1 MKITLSLIGSKKR
14 ISRFIYQS
22 FVALSLAVFLFLIGV
37 RAEAAEGGSSHYL
50 PGTVGDA
57 LIAAVPAPGLAVSNT
72 VFMQSGDLG
81 TTLLG
86 GQVDFN
92 LDLDLVLNLVSAIYT
107 FETPFLGGRYSIGT
121 AIPFG
126 YLDINAELRLPGI
139 GTFDDSDSSFD
150 ISDVAFIPLQL
161 NWNVGAFSFK
171 FAEVIIAPTGGY
183 DVNETANL
191 GTNYWSFDT
200 VTAVTWFDPGKGI
213 EISIA
218 PGIQVNT
225 ENDDTNYKTGKEFHV
240 DFTVNQFLSETF
252 SIGLRGYYYRQI
264 SGDSGSGATLGDY
277 KSESLG
283 IGPGFLWIPEFGGG
297 NLTILAKWMHDV
309 TADNRFESDYGTF
322 TIAYKF

>member
-1 MKITLSLIGSKKR
+1 MKRALSLIGSKRKFR
-14 ISRFIYQS
+14 RFIHKS
-22 FVALSLAVFLFLIGV
+22 FAALSLVAFLFLIGV
-37 RAEAAEGGSSHYL
+37 RAEASEGGSSHYL

-57 LIAAVPAPGLAVSNT
+57 LIAQVPAPGLAVSNT
-72 VFMQSGDLG
+72 VFVQSGDLG
-81 TTLLG
+81 IALLG
-86 GQVDFN
+86 GELDFN
-92 LDLDLVLNLVSAIYT
+92 LDLDLVLNLVSVIYP
-107 FETPFLGGRYSIGT
+107 FETPFLGGRYSLGA

-126 YLDINAELRLPGI
+126 YLDINAELHLPGI
-139 GTFDDSDSSFD
+139 GAIDDSDTSFD

-161 NWNVGAFSFK
+161 NWNFGAFSFK

-200 VTAVTWFDPGKGI
+200 AVAVTWFNT
-213 EISIA
+213 ETNTEVSIA

-225 ENDDTNYKTGKEFHV
+225 ENDDTHYKTGKEFHV

-252 SIGLRGYYYRQI
+252 SIGLKGYYYRQI
-264 SGDSGSGATLGDY
+264 TGDSGSGATLGDF

-283 IGPGFLWIPEFGGG
+283 FGPGFLWIPEFGGG
-297 NLTILAKWMHDV
+297 NLTILTKWMHDV